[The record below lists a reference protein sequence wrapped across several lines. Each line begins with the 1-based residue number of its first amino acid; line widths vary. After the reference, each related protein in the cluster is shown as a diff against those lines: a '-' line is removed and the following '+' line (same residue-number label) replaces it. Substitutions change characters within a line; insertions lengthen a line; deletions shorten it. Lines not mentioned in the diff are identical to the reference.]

1 MDEGIQM
8 TTYQANGIEIDAEQI
23 GDETGPPLLLIR
35 GLGTQRTAWPE
46 AFLAALVKR
55 GHRVITFDNRD
66 VGLSTKFREAR
77 SIDIGEAMGRALRG
91 EPIDAPYGIGDMA
104 LDAAGLLDALEVE
117 TAHVAGISM
126 GGMIAQLLAARHGE
140 RLRSLTSIMSSSGA
154 PGLPGPTPEAA
165 AALTSTPEDPNDR
178 ESVIRHTMQVAKV
191 IGSPGFPSG
200 DAYLR
205 SVAETA
211 YDRCYCPDGVNR
223 QMLAVLTG
231 GERAELL
238 KTIRVPTLVIHGT
251 DDPLIPVEA
260 GVDTAKRI
268 PGAELRLIPGM
279 GHDIA
284 PGLARTLADAIADH
298 AAAVER

>member
-1 MDEGIQM
+1 M
-8 TTYQANGIEIDAEQI
+8 TAFKANGIEIDAETF
-23 GDETGPPLLLIR
+23 GEAVGVPLVLIR

-46 AFLAALVKR
+46 AFLAGLVER

-66 VGLSTKFREAR
+66 AGLSTKFHAAG
-77 SIDIGEAMGRALRG
+77 SIDIAEAMSRAMRG
-91 EPIDAPYGIGDMA
+91 DPLDAPYSIDDMA
-104 LDAAGLLDALEVE
+104 LDVVGLLDALDVE

-165 AALTSTPEDPNDR
+165 AALMSRPEDPGDR
-178 ESVIRHTMQVAKV
+178 ESVIRHSVEVEKV
-191 IGSPGFPSG
+191 FGSPGYPPG

-205 SVAETA
+205 AAAERA
-211 YDRCYCPDGVNR
+211 YDRCYCPDGITR

-231 GERAELL
+231 GDRTELL
-238 KTIRVPTLVIHGT
+238 KTIRVPTLVIHGV

-260 GVDTAKRI
+260 GMDTARRI

-279 GHDIA
+279 GHDVA
-284 PGLARTLADAIADH
+284 PGLIPTLVGAIAEH
-298 AAAVER
+298 AAAAER

>member
-1 MDEGIQM
+1 M
-8 TTYQANGIEIDAEQI
+8 TAFETNGIEIDAEVS
-23 GDETGPPLLLIR
+23 GEADGVPLLLIR

-46 AFLAALVKR
+46 AFLAALVER

-66 VGLSTKFREAR
+66 AGLSTKFHEAGA
-77 SIDIGEAMGRALRG
+77 IDIAEAMGRAMRG
-91 EPIDAPYGIGDMA
+91 EPIAAPYSIHDMA
-104 LDAAGLLDALEVE
+104 LDVVGLLDALEVG

-165 AALTSTPEDPNDR
+165 AALMSRPEHPNDR
-178 ESVIRHTMQVAKV
+178 ESVIRHSVETEKV
-191 IGSPGFPSG
+191 WASPGYPPG
-200 DAYLR
+200 EAYLR
-205 SVAETA
+205 ATAERA
-211 YDRCYCPDGVNR
+211 YDRCYCPDGISR
-223 QMLAVLTG
+223 QMLAVLSG

-238 KTIRVPTLVIHGT
+238 KSIRVPTLVIHGV

-260 GVDTAKRI
+260 GMDTARRI

-279 GHDIA
+279 GHDVA
-284 PGLARTLADAIADH
+284 PGLIPTLVEAIAEH
-298 AAAVER
+298 TAAAER